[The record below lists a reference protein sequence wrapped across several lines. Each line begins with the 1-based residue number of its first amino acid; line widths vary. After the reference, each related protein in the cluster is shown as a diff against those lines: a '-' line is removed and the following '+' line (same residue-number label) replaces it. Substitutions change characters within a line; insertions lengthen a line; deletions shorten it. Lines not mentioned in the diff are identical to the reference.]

1 MLAPVRHGAK
11 GADSG
16 GLAVSFRLMTRPRL
30 AALALAVALVS
41 SVDAQAPQYR
51 ARLSVV
57 PIDVAMQSTI
67 AGSGSATAILK
78 GNTLAVSGTFS
89 GLKTAATV
97 ARLLRSPR
105 TGMRGV
111 PIGDLTATA
120 ETSGAISGSIELTK
134 EQIDDLAAGR
144 LYIQLHSQKAPD
156 GNLWGWLLVPE
167 GKK

>member
-1 MLAPVRHGAK
+1 
-11 GADSG
+11 
-16 GLAVSFRLMTRPRL
+16 MTRPRL
-30 AALALAVALVS
+30 AALALAVAVVS
-41 SVDAQAPQYR
+41 SVGAQAPQYR

-78 GNTLAVSGTFS
+78 GTTLAINGTFS

-97 ARLLRSPR
+97 ARVYRSPR

-111 PIGDLTATA
+111 AIGDLTTTA
-120 ETSGAISGSIELTK
+120 ETSGTISGSIELSK
-134 EQIDDLAAGR
+134 DQIDDLAAGR

-156 GNLWGWLLVPE
+156 GNLWGWLLAAE
-167 GKK
+167 KK